1 MSTSEFY
8 ALLGVSWS
16 ETGWLVMLSVIY
28 ESKGGCVCMVIVEC
42 LFYESLLSSV
52 NYDYSPAVGMG
63 SGDY

>member
-1 MSTSEFY
+1 
-8 ALLGVSWS
+8 
-16 ETGWLVMLSVIY
+16 MLSVIY

-52 NYDYSPAVGMG
+52 NYDYSPAAGMG